1 MRKFTPMIT
10 QSHIDKSI
18 SFEEYFQLYEKQVAT
33 GSTSGNDQSEGLV
46 EYTKLNFSRL
56 KRSYKTTPISEK
68 VLATID
74 CLNEEMTWLVLTE
87 TWCGDAAQNIPVL
100 AKIAEANPAISFRLI
115 FRDENPEVMDN
126 FLTNGS
132 KSIPKLIAL
141 DKNLNVLGSWGPR
154 PKVIQ
159 DWFLSEKVNG
169 SDIDKLKIDLQHKY
183 NEDKGQALQQEM
195 VELMKTWLNKECFS
209 V

>member
-1 MRKFTPMIT
+1 MIT
-10 QSHIDKSI
+10 QEHINKSI
-18 SFEEYFQLYEKQVAT
+18 SFEEYFQLHEKQVAT
-33 GSTSGNDQSEGLV
+33 GSTSGEDQSEALI

-56 KRSYKTTPISEK
+56 KRSYKTTTPSEK
-68 VLATID
+68 VLETVD
-74 CLNEEMTWLVLTE
+74 CLNDKMTWLVLTE

-115 FRDENPEVMDN
+115 FRDEHSEVMNN

-141 DKNLNVLGSWGPR
+141 DKNLNILGTWGPR

-159 DWFLSEKVNG
+159 EWFLSEKANG
-169 SDIDKLKIDLQHKY
+169 ADMDKLKIDLQHKY

-195 VELMKTWLNKECFS
+195 VKLMKAWLNKECFS
-209 V
+209 I

>member
-1 MRKFTPMIT
+1 MIT
-10 QSHIDKSI
+10 QEHINKSI
-18 SFEEYFQLYEKQVAT
+18 SFEEYYQLHEKQVAT
-33 GSTSGNDQSEGLV
+33 GSTSGKDQSEALV

-56 KRSYKTTPISEK
+56 KRSYKTTTPSEK
-68 VLATID
+68 VLETVD
-74 CLNEEMTWLVLTE
+74 CLNDKMTWLVLTE

-141 DKNLNVLGSWGPR
+141 DKNLNILGTWGPR
-154 PKVIQ
+154 PTVIQ
-159 DWFLSEKVNG
+159 DWFLTKKANG
-169 SDIDKLKIDLQHKY
+169 ADMDKLKIDLQHKY

-195 VELMKTWLNKECFS
+195 VELMKAWLNKECFS
-209 V
+209 I

>member
-1 MRKFTPMIT
+1 MIT
-10 QSHIDKSI
+10 QEHLNKSI
-18 SFEEYFQLYEKQVAT
+18 SFEEYYELYEKQVAAGT
-33 GSTSGNDQSEGLV
+33 TSGDDQSEMLV

-56 KRSYKTTPISEK
+56 KRSYRTTVPSEK
-68 VLATID
+68 VLETVD
-74 CLNEEMTWLVLTE
+74 CLNDEITWLVLTE

-100 AKIAEANPAISFRLI
+100 ARIAEANPTITFRLI
-115 FRDENPEVMDN
+115 FRDEHPEVIDN

-141 DKNLNVLGSWGPR
+141 DKNLNVLGTWGPR
-154 PKVIQ
+154 PTVIQ
-159 DWFLSEKVNG
+159 NWFLAEKANG
-169 SDIDKLKIDLQHKY
+169 VDMEKLKIDLQHKY
-183 NEDKGQALQQEM
+183 NEDKGRSLQQEM

>member
-1 MRKFTPMIT
+1 MIT
-10 QSHIDKSI
+10 QEHINKSI
-18 SFEEYFQLYEKQVAT
+18 SFEEYYQLYEKQVAT
-33 GSTSGNDQSEGLV
+33 GSTSGEDQSDGLV

-56 KRSYKTTPISEK
+56 KRSYKTTIPSEK
-68 VLATID
+68 VLETVD

-115 FRDENPEVMDN
+115 FRDEHPEVMNN

-141 DKNLNVLGSWGPR
+141 DKNLNVLGTWGPR
-154 PKVIQ
+154 PTVIQ
-159 DWFLSEKVNG
+159 DWFLGEKANG
-169 SDIDKLKIDLQHKY
+169 ANMDKLKIDLQHKY

-195 VELMKTWLNKECFS
+195 VELMKIWLNKECFS

>member
-1 MRKFTPMIT
+1 MIT
-10 QSHIDKSI
+10 QEHINKSI
-18 SFEEYFQLYEKQVAT
+18 SFEEYYQLHEKQVAK
-33 GSTSGNDQSEGLV
+33 GSTSGEDQSEALV

-56 KRSYKTTPISEK
+56 KRSYKTTAPSEK
-68 VLATID
+68 VLETVD
-74 CLNEEMTWLVLTE
+74 CLNDKMTWLVLTE

-115 FRDENPEVMDN
+115 FRDEHPEVMNN

-141 DKNLNVLGSWGPR
+141 DKNLNVLGTWGPR
-154 PKVIQ
+154 PTVIQ
-159 DWFLSEKVNG
+159 NWFLAEKANG
-169 SDIDKLKIDLQHKY
+169 VDIDKLKVDLQHKY